1 MTRKASFIARAGEF
15 VAVLGAARN
24 VAAAVN
30 AQRKPSRRDLDTLG
44 IDAAAFD
51 TIRF

>member
-24 VAAAVN
+24 VAAAVD
-30 AQRKPSRRDLDTLG
+30 AHRKPNGRDLDRLG
-44 IDAAAFD
+44 IDAAAFN